1 MIQQLPDVMHII
13 AFFYSVHVSSDG
25 DYSCNIVIHCKFWS
39 NSVVIVVYFQVRITR
54 TVPIAFGSV
63 QRFLLY
69 GDYDG
74 DVYAMGGDVEVRL
87 EPRSLL
93 DEVRTFPMVKI
104 DRSISLQQIKK
115 CIDEEE
121 GR

>member
-1 MIQQLPDVMHII
+1 M
-13 AFFYSVHVSSDG
+13 
-25 DYSCNIVIHCKFWS
+25 
-39 NSVVIVVYFQVRITR
+39 RITR
-54 TVPIAFGSV
+54 VVPIAYGTI

-69 GDYDG
+69 GDHEG
-74 DVYAMGGDVEVRL
+74 DVYSMGGDVEIRL
-87 EPRSLL
+87 EPRSLI
-93 DEVRTFPMVKI
+93 DEVKIFPLVKI

>member
-1 MIQQLPDVMHII
+1 M
-13 AFFYSVHVSSDG
+13 
-25 DYSCNIVIHCKFWS
+25 
-39 NSVVIVVYFQVRITR
+39 RITR
-54 TVPIAFGSV
+54 VVPIAYGTI

-93 DEVRTFPMVKI
+93 DEVKIFPLVKV
-104 DRSISLQQIKK
+104 DRSMTLQQIKK